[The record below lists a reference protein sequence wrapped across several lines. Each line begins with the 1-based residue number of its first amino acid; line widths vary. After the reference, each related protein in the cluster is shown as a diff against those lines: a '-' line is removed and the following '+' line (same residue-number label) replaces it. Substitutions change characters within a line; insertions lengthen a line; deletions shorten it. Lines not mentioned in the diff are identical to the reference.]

1 MPDEEADGL
10 TNARKYEQTEGRRD
24 IRAGRDT
31 RKLLTGAGEAE
42 PEVAKLRTLTFESAI
57 IERYEKRESSAE
69 EALVE
74 AENIDQTG

>member
-10 TNARKYEQTEGRRD
+10 TNARKYEQTEGR
-24 IRAGRDT
+24 RDT